1 MMHWEYFGIVWRM
14 VERSLGVMHLR
25 VFLFMVVQV
34 VVIHVSKW
42 VWIMSIKF
50 LVPWVIMIQLMVGLG
65 FKLSKVGFIVSDRI
79 ISKYTLMMLVPRVLS
94 KVSNS

>member
-1 MMHWEYFGIVWRM
+1 MMHWEYFGIVWCM

-25 VFLFMVVQV
+25 VFLFLVVQV